1 MLNKNLF
8 GQDEGRNAKEE
19 PKTRLQATSIIIAC
33 IGFVFYPFVIA
44 GFLFVSP
51 LLYYHFV
58 VDRKQRGA
66 SVTYEPLLYGYQKY
80 FWMGSG
86 FLLLLNAVAFAK
98 WMPRSY
104 LSAYELF
111 PMQQIG
117 SPLTIGWGT
126 LPAFIAGGVLFACLI
141 MLLFI
146 LADKQKIETAEQR
159 RNRIKSSKEYLERRK
174 HRFRN
179 AAQIDDPYA
188 EATTKG
194 SKKNIAERNTQ
205 RLESIYIGMDEYGQD
220 AWLPRKEMN
229 QHTFVAGTTGSG
241 KTTLLEVFLDDAGRM
256 ANPVLFIDGKGSP
269 DTRRSVEEYARKHNR
284 PLKVFTDEHDLRYN
298 PMKYG
303 NSVVIKDKLISL
315 AKTEST
321 FYSIA
326 AEKLLMFTT
335 QLMDQAPKL
344 KRDFPTFSKLLNGPY
359 ALEVLEG
366 TIDWNNIDYDK
377 LYNRYSDL
385 FDALMEESNEEL
397 TTTEKRAEKKKEAD
411 EEDEVIGTRGRLMA
425 RQNFAHKH
433 PEQGDTIKQ
442 LLKKIPIYRRLKM
455 VKKEMTPGL
464 QSLFF
469 DLFESYEPSEGG
481 IFSLYS
487 QSENLRSNVDLLLKS
502 EIGYLF
508 DTTECKGNELDLMEV
523 DAEDAIVYVA
533 LNGLIYQEFIESLAH
548 FFVGEVNFLA
558 SYRYKQIDR
567 LTQQGEDNALKPF
580 FFMCDEPSTYISD
593 NFMDTVNKT
602 RGAGIH
608 AVFSPQTITDLKLKN
623 ELLAKILVGNA
634 NTYLIGRLND
644 PEEAEY
650 MSKLVGTFK
659 DTELTEVIQQE
670 AGFGNANRINWSGD
684 KGSKREVSSFKI
696 HPDTIKEL
704 KKGEFVFYRKASEE
718 YEEPHTVY
726 VRKP

>member
-8 GQDEGRNAKEE
+8 GQEERKRGKEE

-33 IGFVFYPFVIA
+33 VGFIFYPFVMT
-44 GFLFVSP
+44 GFLFASP

-66 SVTYEPLLYGYQKY
+66 SVNYEPLLYKYQKY

-86 FLLLLNAVAFAK
+86 CLFLLNAFAFAK
-98 WMPRSY
+98 MMPRSY

-111 PMQQIG
+111 PLQQIG

-126 LPAFIAGGVLFACLI
+126 LPALFVGGVLFACLT

-174 HRFRN
+174 NRFRN

-188 EATTKG
+188 EVTTKG
-194 SKKNIAERNTQ
+194 SKKAIAERNNQ
-205 RLESIYIGMDEYGQD
+205 RMESIYIGIDEYGQD

-229 QHTFVAGTTGSG
+229 QHTFVAGTTGAG
-241 KTTLLEVFLDDAGRM
+241 KTTLLEVFLNDAGRM
-256 ANPVLFIDGKGSP
+256 ENPVLFIDGKGSP
-269 DTRRSVEEYARKHNR
+269 DTRRSVEEYAKKHNR
-284 PLKVFTDEHDLRYN
+284 PLKIFSDEHDLRYN
-298 PMKYG
+298 PIKYG
-303 NSVVIKDKLISL
+303 NSIVIKDKLISM

-321 FYSIA
+321 FYSTA

-344 KRDFPTFSKLLNGPY
+344 KRDFPTFSRLLNGSY
-359 ALEVLEG
+359 VLEVFEG
-366 TIDWNNIDYDK
+366 TIDWDSIDYDK
-377 LYNRYSDL
+377 LYKRYSDL
-385 FDALMEESNEEL
+385 FDGMMQKVSDEPEQQ
-397 TTTEKRAEKKKEAD
+397 AEKAQEVD
-411 EEDEVIGTRGRLMA
+411 EEEEIVGTRGRLMA
-425 RQNFAHKH
+425 RQNFAQKH

-469 DLFESYEPSEGG
+469 DLLESYEASEGG
-481 IFSLYS
+481 IFNLYS
-487 QSENLRSNVDLLLKS
+487 LADNLRSNVDLLLKS

-508 DTTECKGNELDLMEV
+508 DTSKGKGNELDLMEV
-523 DAEDAIVYVA
+523 DAENAIVYVA

-558 SYRYKQIDR
+558 SYRYKQIDQ
-567 LTQQGEDNALKPF
+567 LKQQGQDGELKPF
-580 FFMCDEPSTYISD
+580 FFMCDEPATYISD

-623 ELLAKILVGNA
+623 ELLARILVGNA

-644 PEEAEY
+644 PDEAEY
-650 MSKLVGTFK
+650 ISKLVGTFK
-659 DTELTEVIQQE
+659 DIELTEVIQQE
-670 AGFGNANRINWSGD
+670 EGFGNANRINWSGD
-684 KGSKREVSSFKI
+684 KGTKREVSSFKI